1 MLGWLKLGLALLTLA
16 TCALCEQL
24 PAYTVIAPS
33 IVRPNSDYLVAVSVH
48 NIPKDGTSKK
58 IIKYF
63 ISNSLA
69 IFSCMFWYKQIS
81 LFAQVP

>member
-16 TCALCEQL
+16 ACALCQQL

-48 NIPKDGTSKK
+48 NIPKDGTLKK
-58 IIKYF
+58 IINILLK
-63 ISNSLA
+63 
-69 IFSCMFWYKQIS
+69 
-81 LFAQVP
+81 

>member
-1 MLGWLKLGLALLTLA
+1 MLGWLKLGLALLTLVDC
-16 TCALCEQL
+16 TLCQQL

-58 IIKYF
+58 IIKILLKTY
-63 ISNSLA
+63 LT
-69 IFSCMFWYKQIS
+69 IFSCMFWYKQIT
-81 LFAQVP
+81 LFA